1 MYHVTT
7 QTVNTALPILAG
19 RLLAADEV
27 GSRNGRAHELTHV
40 ALTLKNPLLREIL
53 LPSRKASIAAQIA
66 ETMWVLSGR
75 GDIRWLSHY
84 LPRAKDFSDDGVRW
98 RGAYG
103 PRIRAWQ
110 RRDGDPFDQLS
121 YVVDLLRGDPM
132 TRRAVISIY
141 DPDVDSAAGKDIPCN
156 DFIAFTNRLG
166 RLDAHVFVRSNDLI
180 WGWSGINAFEWSVLL
195 ELVAHLV
202 GVEPGS
208 LHFSIASLH
217 VYAPHWERA
226 RSLAN
231 EIPTFPSDPV
241 RLCMRE
247 RTIDEWDV
255 LAEQWFRIEERIR
268 EDGPAK
274 ADEWVKN
281 FREPLLRSWLR
292 VLQWWWSG
300 DQKYLELSGA
310 PNLVGAAA
318 VGIQPKALSPQT
330 VSNLLSLVHEG
341 QRPVTDDEIESW
353 GQDTRKQVSDWASA
367 VHLNA
372 SDHTGV
378 AVPAMPSVLRPTYED
393 RAGEFSRALADLHS
407 EKHRVYG
414 DSWKKRGEMIGI
426 LANIA
431 RKVDRLGVDGG
442 GDTSLDTA
450 MDLAIYLAK
459 YLAWLDDQANGTNTS
474 SGDGVPNDRI
484 LATRPSGARNIGVAE
499 DALRRGFEILESVV
513 SQGQDRR
520 AVAEQLYTVAYNLAY
535 RLWWHSQNKTRSWNP
550 DA

>member
-1 MYHVTT
+1 MTSAVDC
-7 QTVNTALPILAG
+7 
-19 RLLAADEV
+19 RLCSA
-27 GSRNGRAHELTHV
+27 
-40 ALTLKNPLLREIL
+40 
-53 LPSRKASIAAQIA
+53 PS
-66 ETMWVLSGR
+66 R
-75 GDIRWLSHY
+75 GDIVDVKGNQMSLASYGALVDGWVLVA
-84 LPRAKDFSDDGVRW
+84 PRAHVLALADLDHERWDDFEDFAAETASMVRDVYGVRPVLFEH
-98 RGAYG
+98 G
-103 PRIRAWQ
+103 PSRSGRQAGCGVDHAHLHVVPL
-110 RRDGDPFDQLS
+110 R
-121 YVVDLLRGDPM
+121 VDLRAAIATLEGPSRAAWLPSPHRPHRVGELDYLWIADESG
-132 TRRAVISIY
+132 TYIRHTEEASSQVVRRAL
-141 DPDVDSAAGKDIPCN
+141 A
-156 DFIAFTNRLG
+156 RHLG
-166 RLDAHVFVRSNDLI
+166 EKTWDWKQDHRLDRVNRTMRALTQS
-180 WGWSGINAFEWSVLL
+180 STVL
-195 ELVAHLV
+195 
-202 GVEPGS
+202 
-208 LHFSIASLH
+208 
-217 VYAPHWERA
+217 
-226 RSLAN
+226 
-231 EIPTFPSDPV
+231 
-241 RLCMRE
+241 
-247 RTIDEWDV
+247 
-255 LAEQWFRIEERIR
+255 
-268 EDGPAK
+268 
-274 ADEWVKN
+274 
-281 FREPLLRSWLR
+281 
-292 VLQWWWSG
+292 
-300 DQKYLELSGA
+300 
-310 PNLVGAAA
+310 
-318 VGIQPKALSPQT
+318 